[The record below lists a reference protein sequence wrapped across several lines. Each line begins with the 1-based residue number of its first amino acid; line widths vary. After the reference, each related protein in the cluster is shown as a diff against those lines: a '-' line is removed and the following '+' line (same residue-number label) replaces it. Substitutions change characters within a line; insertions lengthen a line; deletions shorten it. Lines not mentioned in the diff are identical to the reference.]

1 VKSDDLLGQL
11 NVVTKITWRGEVG
24 QDVDDVLLLRQE
36 VLGESIAT
44 LLALLLSSKLDHL
57 DTLLRALFR

>member
-57 DTLLRALFR
+57 DTLLRALFS